1 MAPEVRLRIV
11 PLVAS
16 ATEIVHALG
25 LGPYQ
30 VGRSHECDYP
40 EQVHGLPVCTRPRF
54 DVTGSSAEIDR
65 LVRDTLRGA
74 VSIYEVFDSVLEGL
88 QPTHILTQSL
98 CKVCA
103 VTLEDVERAMAAGF
117 STHPRVVALE
127 PDSLEDIWRD
137 IRRVGEACGVADGG
151 RGLVDSLQQRMAE
164 ISLIARDGA
173 APAVA
178 CVEWVEPLMAA
189 GHWTPQLIAMAGAAV
204 TTLQSDPDILIV
216 APCGFDIGRTAREMY
231 WLEQRAEWND
241 LRAVRRNQVFLA
253 DGNQYF
259 NRPGPRVVETLR
271 ILAEIC
277 HPALFEPTMEGRG
290 WRRYAEAAS
299 A

>member
-103 VTLEDVERAMAAGF
+103 VTLEDVENAMAAGF

-151 RGLVDSLQQRMAE
+151 RGLVESLQQRMAE

-178 CVEWVEPLMAA
+178 CVEWVEPLMEA

-204 TTLQSDPDILIV
+204 TTFQSDPDILIV

-231 WLEQRAEWND
+231 WLEQRTEWND